1 MTLLTN
7 SHTTFAAIGRREDLS
22 DAIYNIAPDETPFM
36 NSIEVVKATNTYHEW
51 QTDTLAAAATNNQ
64 QLEGDDAPTATAV
77 TATVRLGNYTA
88 ISRKVPA
95 VTGSQS
101 ASNNAGRK
109 DELAYQ
115 EAKMGLELRRD
126 MESQWVGANNA
137 RVAGNSTTARVSASV
152 LSWIGTNDSFD
163 STTGAS
169 PSALDGTATRTD
181 SSAVR
186 PLTETLLKDVL
197 QLIWTEGGNPG
208 CIMGNA
214 FQRRQMDLFTGG
226 NTRSLD
232 VKDEVLH
239 TTFDVYVSS
248 WGRLKIMPN
257 RFMRTRDLLVFQLD
271 MWAIAYYRAFKRE
284 LLGKTGDNQ
293 KVMLIAEATLESRN
307 EKASGGV
314 FDLATS

>member
-7 SHTTFAAIGRREDLS
+7 SFTTFSAIGRKEDLS
-22 DAIYNIAPDETPFM
+22 EAIYNIAPDETPFM

-64 QLEGDDAPTATAV
+64 HLEGDDAPSATSV
-77 TATVRLGNYTA
+77 TATVRLGNYTEIA
-88 ISRKVPA
+88 KKHPA
-95 VTGSQS
+95 VTGSQM
-101 ASNNAGRK
+101 ASNNAGRR

-126 MESQWVGANNA
+126 MESSFVGSNKARNA
-137 RVAGNSTTARVSASV
+137 GGASTARQSASI

-169 PSALDGTATRTD
+169 PSALLGESTRTD

-197 QLIWTEGGNPG
+197 QLIWTEGGNPD
-208 CIMGNA
+208 CIMANA

-257 RFMRTRDLLVFQLD
+257 RFMRTRDVLILQLD
-271 MWAIAYYRAFKRE
+271 MWAIAYYRTFQRS
-284 LLGKTGDNQ
+284 LFGKTGDNK
-293 KVMLIAEATLESRN
+293 KVELLAEACLEARN

-314 FDLATS
+314 FDLAAS